1 MSFITNIQWCHSTV
15 NPIMGCLGCE
25 LFPTPTK
32 ITNRLDRELS
42 RIEKSWH
49 PGQSEKTLR
58 RLIESL
64 VPEGQ
69 NRLISTTNIYHVRN
83 RFERVLTESF
93 SAELGAIAKRVIEEM
108 VTCYA
113 AKLHL
118 NKASSIENPGR
129 AANKG
134 YAPTFESVTRF
145 PGRVSQ
151 MARTK
156 IPKKADSPWLDGQ
169 PHLVFLSD
177 MGDALSRVSDFDFLL
192 EDTIPAITSPGGS
205 RKMWLWLTK
214 RPKNMA
220 AFAERLEGLPQNICA
235 ITTITSRET
244 LHRVNDLR
252 TVRASSRGLSIEP
265 LWERIPAGELD
276 LTGIDWV
283 IVGGESGKFENVKPF
298 HLEWAEELRNHCR
311 ENGVAFFMKQLGRRP
326 VYKGKELTLDDKHGG
341 EWSEWPDGFAVR
353 EFPASFMEL
362 TEDQA

>member
-1 MSFITNIQWCHSTV
+1 
-15 NPIMGCLGCE
+15 MGCLGCE
-25 LFPTPTK
+25 LFPTPIK
-32 ITNRLDRELS
+32 ITNRLDRELA
-42 RIEKSWH
+42 RIEKSWN

-58 RLIESL
+58 RVIESSL
-64 VPEGQ
+64 VSANQPG
-69 NRLISTTNIYHVRN
+69 LLSTTNIYHVRE
-83 RFERVLTESF
+83 RFIQVLTETC
-93 SAELGAIAKRVIEEM
+93 SAELGKTARKVIEEM

-118 NKASSIENPGR
+118 NKALSIVNPGR
-129 AANKG
+129 VANKG

-145 PGRVSQ
+145 PGRVLQ
-151 MARTK
+151 MAGTK
-156 IPKKADSPWLDGQ
+156 MPRKADSPWLDGQ
-169 PHLVFLSD
+169 PHLIFLSD

-220 AFAERLEGLPQNICA
+220 AFAERLDGLPQNICA

-244 LHRVNDLR
+244 LYRVNDLR

-311 ENGVAFFMKQLGRRP
+311 ENGVAFFLKQLGRRP
-326 VYKGKELTLDDKHGG
+326 VYKGKELTLKDTHGG
-341 EWSEWPDGFAVR
+341 EWSEWPGGFAVR
-353 EFPASFMEL
+353 EFPVSFREL
-362 TEDQA
+362 TEDRA